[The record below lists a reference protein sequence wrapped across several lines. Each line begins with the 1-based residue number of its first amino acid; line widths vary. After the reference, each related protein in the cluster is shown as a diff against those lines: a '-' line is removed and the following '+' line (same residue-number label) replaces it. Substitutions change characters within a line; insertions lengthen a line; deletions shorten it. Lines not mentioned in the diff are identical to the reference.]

1 MRRPANGG
9 GDLGALANEARE
21 QLRARPYLT
30 LVGIGL
36 AGYLIGRQ
44 LPLRSLLA
52 VGGIGARAA
61 MTTAVEGALRTHP
74 SHA

>member
-1 MRRPANGG
+1 MKKPANGG
-9 GDLGALANEARE
+9 GDLAALANEARE

-30 LVGIGL
+30 LLGLGI

-44 LPLRSLLA
+44 LPVRALLA

-61 MTTAVEGALRTHP
+61 VTTAVEGALRTH
-74 SHA
+74 SSQG